1 MKKNTKH
8 ILLSLIL
15 VGAAFL
21 YWQNNKKIE
30 ILKLKLK
37 EFKNYPPPPPQS
49 PQHNPTD
56 WTAWIDTALRLYGS
70 VAPLFKEGGPFY
82 KNKNA
87 PTEEQVLD
95 IWNANGGAEHY
106 A

>member
-1 MKKNTKH
+1 MKKNTKI
-8 ILLSLIL
+8 ILLVLIL
-15 VGAAFL
+15 GAAGFL

-30 ILKLKLK
+30 ELKLKLIQY
-37 EFKNYPPPPPQS
+37 NSYPPSRTQ
-49 PQHNPTD
+49 NPKA
-56 WTAWIDTALRLYGS
+56 WTEWIDTALRIYGS

-87 PTEEQVLD
+87 PTEDEVLD
-95 IWNANGGAEHY
+95 IWDSNGGAQYY